1 MRLKKFDT
9 FQFFSI
15 GLALAASAAAIP
27 LLCDMPNLH
36 VNSAQYGHSLGSDPV
51 GSSEAARSAL

>member
-36 VNSAQYGHSLGSDPV
+36 VNSAQYSHSLGSD
-51 GSSEAARSAL
+51 RSAL